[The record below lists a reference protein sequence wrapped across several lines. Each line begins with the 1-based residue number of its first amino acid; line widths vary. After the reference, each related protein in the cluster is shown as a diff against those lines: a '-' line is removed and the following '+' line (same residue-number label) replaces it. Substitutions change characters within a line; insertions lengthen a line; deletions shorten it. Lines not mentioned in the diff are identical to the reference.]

1 MPLTGFRSSLG
12 LPRWLGTGAS
22 VAPCRSFPRQ
32 GWWPCLSWLGRTS
45 TYRRDRGVQKNAKA
59 APSSLPANR
68 STPWSRFDVLRP
80 PGRPP
85 SQATCLGSRA
95 PRGSALIQCLRPAGR
110 RSEPDSTTNP
120 RRGSGPPSRR
130 SDARRHRTG
139 PVGPGT
145 PFPVPVRLPRPP
157 GGGGASGRC
166 RAQWASCPSEPVRAS
181 RSGPAPPA
189 LTPVCRRP
197 TRRPLSGS
205 AWLQSSPNTS
215 PGLPQG
221 LDLLGFRAVTLP
233 PRRRFHPVPV
243 PIAVF
248 GVTGILNRRLGTVNR
263 SERNPHESM
272 EFPQWKGLV
281 CTE

>member
-1 MPLTGFRSSLG
+1 M
-12 LPRWLGTGAS
+12 
-22 VAPCRSFPRQ
+22 
-32 GWWPCLSWLGRTS
+32 
-45 TYRRDRGVQKNAKA
+45 
-59 APSSLPANR
+59 NR
-68 STPWSRFDVLRP
+68 STPRSRFDVLRP

-85 SQATCLGSRA
+85 SQATCLGSGA
-95 PRGSALIQCLRPAGR
+95 PKSSTLIQCLRPAGR

-120 RRGSGPPSRR
+120 RRGSGPPSRL

-139 PVGPGT
+139 RWAPALRSR
-145 PFPVPVRLPRPP
+145 FPSGCPVRPAAAAHPA
-157 GGGGASGRC
+157 GAGPSRC
-166 RAQWASCPSEPVRAS
+166 LVRWNLLGPHG
-181 RSGPAPPA
+181 SGPAPPA
-189 LTPVCRRP
+189 LTPLCRRP

-221 LDLLGFRAVTLP
+221 LDPLGFRAVTLP